1 MCVVEVKTVINLKN
15 PGALWNFLIHIME
28 RLHKDI
34 SGYRSLSFAF
44 SVVQILNVLF
54 RGNPI
59 PTTMEGNV
67 FRSMCHSV
75 HGNAV

>member
-1 MCVVEVKTVINLKN
+1 
-15 PGALWNFLIHIME
+15 ME

-34 SGYRSLSFAF
+34 SGYDSLSFAF

-54 RGNPI
+54 RGNQI
-59 PTTMEGNV
+59 STTMEGHV

-75 HGNAV
+75 HGGAV